1 MLKLNPEKKLERQAI
16 NKQMFKH
23 LKNLQGKFSEDKTT
37 ANYKFSDK
45 LYEVVVNLS
54 PQTQVFNE

>member
-37 ANYKFSDK
+37 VNYKFSDK

-54 PQTQVFNE
+54 PQIQVFNE